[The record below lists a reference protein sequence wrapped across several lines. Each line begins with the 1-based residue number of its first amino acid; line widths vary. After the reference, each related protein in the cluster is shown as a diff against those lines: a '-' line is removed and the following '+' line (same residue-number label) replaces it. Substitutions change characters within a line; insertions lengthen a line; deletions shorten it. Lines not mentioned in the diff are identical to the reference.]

1 MNNLEKMQK
10 LKQVINAWAGSY
22 NPTHFLTLRLP
33 ENMESA
39 NDDVSERALKKIMS
53 AFEYR
58 LLGRHWHKKHL
69 PFIATAEKGHGEAWH
84 YHILFN
90 QQNFSDEELNTAIFK
105 TVTALHLPL
114 YSLKLEPIT
123 AYKDYVVSY
132 CSKEMRVVSDI
143 IDTDRI
149 IPSHVLFDI
158 PVKNQNLIK

>member
-1 MNNLEKMQK
+1 MNNLEKTQK

-33 ENMESA
+33 ENMESV
-39 NDDVSERALKKIMS
+39 NEDVSERALKKIMS

-69 PFIATAEKGHGEAWH
+69 PFIATAEKGYGETWH
-84 YHILFN
+84 YHILVN
-90 QQNFSDEELNTAIFK
+90 QQNFSDTELNTAIFK
-105 TVTALHLPL
+105 TMTALHLPL

-123 AYKDYVVSY
+123 TYKDYVVSY
-132 CSKEMRVVSDI
+132 CSKEMCVNCDA

-158 PVKNQNLIK
+158 PVRK